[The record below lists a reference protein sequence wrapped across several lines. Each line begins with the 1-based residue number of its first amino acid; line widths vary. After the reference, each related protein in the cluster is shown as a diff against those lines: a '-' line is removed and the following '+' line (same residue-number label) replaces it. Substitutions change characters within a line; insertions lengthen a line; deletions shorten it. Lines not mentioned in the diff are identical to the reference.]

1 LNKGPERFNFKLS
14 PPNGEGI
21 MAFEVRQLKDRIGAE
36 IRTDAAT
43 LLTPGVAA
51 EVRRLL
57 QERGVLVFRELH
69 LADDQQV
76 ALAGMIG
83 RLREEGEKGIFKIT
97 LDKGANN
104 RADYLKGSFNWHV
117 DGTHDDVPVF
127 ASLLSG
133 RTLSAEGGQTEFVN
147 SYAAYEDLPQETKD
161 RIAGLKVVHSV
172 EVSMRRGGVEPTE
185 ANLAY
190 WRSLPDKTHNLV
202 WTHQTGRKSLLIGCH
217 ASHVAG
223 MDRAEGER
231 LLEELLAWATQPKF
245 KYRHEWTVGDM
256 LIWDNTG
263 VLHRV
268 EPYRLDSGRV
278 MHRTTLMGEEAFA

>member
-1 LNKGPERFNFKLS
+1 MSLEILS
-14 PPNGEGI
+14 
-21 MAFEVRQLKDRIGAE
+21 LKDRIGSE
-36 IRTDAAT
+36 IRTDAET
-43 LLTPGVAA
+43 LLTPGVAG

-57 QERGVLVFRELH
+57 LDRGVLVFKELN
-69 LADDQQV
+69 LTDEQQV
-76 ALAGMIG
+76 ALAQMIG
-83 RLREEGEKGIFKIT
+83 SVREEGEKGIFKIT
-97 LDKGANN
+97 LDKAANS

-117 DGTHDDVPVF
+117 DGTHDETPVF

-133 RTLSAEGGQTEFVN
+133 RTLSPVGGQTEFVN
-147 SYAAYEDLPQETKD
+147 SYAAYDELPQETKD
-161 RIAGLKVVHSV
+161 RIDGLKVVHSV

-202 WTHQTGRKSLLIGCH
+202 WTHKTGRKSLLIGCH

-223 MDRAEGER
+223 MDKAEGQA
-231 LLEELLAWATQPKF
+231 LLQELLDWATQPKF
-245 KYRHEWTVGDM
+245 KYRHEWSPGDL

-268 EPYRLDSGRV
+268 EPYPLDSGRV
-278 MHRTTLMGEEAFA
+278 MHRTTLLGEETFA